1 MARIAASRHFA
12 NSLRRIIDEHF
23 EGNMSELSRKSKVA
37 MGTIGHYVRPG
48 PDGRFPSVSQAEKL
62 MKAVP
67 SEVRMD
73 LMRAMIADVVPPSFL
88 AKVEIRPAGPNSK
101 STPVANLKGVPAS
114 TRAALEFLGDLAS
127 ESIDIRRMI
136 ETTAV
141 AMGLK
146 S

>member
-1 MARIAASRHFA
+1 
-12 NSLRRIIDEHF
+12 
-23 EGNMSELSRKSKVA
+23 MSELSRKSKVA

-48 PDGRFPSVSQAEKL
+48 PEGRFPSVSAAEKL

-73 LMRAMIADVVPPSFL
+73 LIRAMIADVVPPSFL
-88 AKVEIRPAGPNSK
+88 AKVEIRPAGANSK
-101 STPVANLKGVPAS
+101 SAPVADLKGVPAS
-114 TRAALEFLGDLAS
+114 TKTALEFLGGLAT
-127 ESIDIRRMI
+127 ESLDVRRMI
-136 ETTAV
+136 EATAL